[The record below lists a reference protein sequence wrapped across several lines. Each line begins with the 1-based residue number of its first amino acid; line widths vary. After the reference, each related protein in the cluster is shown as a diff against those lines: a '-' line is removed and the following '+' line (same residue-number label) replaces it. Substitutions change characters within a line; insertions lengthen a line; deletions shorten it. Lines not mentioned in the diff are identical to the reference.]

1 MICWY
6 LLVCS
11 KIFSLFDPYTWVP
24 KFVNL
29 NRLWAR
35 MHNASRQIQFRKY
48 ESNFRKPCI
57 SFSSKNMTTIQ
68 LSERHA
74 QTISRSC
81 AFDFWV
87 GKISVTDQWLL
98 MTGRLWFRTLTLK
111 GNIHFQICWRVFR
124 SFHHVKTTG
133 VVAACKNS
141 VTIFCMKDT
150 APIQGDLY

>member
-29 NRLWAR
+29 NSFELECIMHPGQYNSGNTKVTSENLAFHFPVKTWPRL
-35 MHNASRQIQFRKY
+35 
-48 ESNFRKPCI
+48 
-57 SFSSKNMTTIQ
+57 

-74 QTISRSC
+74 QTISGSC

-111 GNIHFQICWRVFR
+111 GNIHFPICWRVFR

-133 VVAACKNS
+133 VEAPCKNS
-141 VTIFCMKDT
+141 VSIFCMKDT
-150 APIQGDLY
+150 APIEGDLY

>member
-35 MHNASRQIQFRKY
+35 MHNASRPIQFRKY

-57 SFSSKNMTTIQ
+57 SFSSKNMTTIA
-68 LSERHA
+68 ER
-74 QTISRSC
+74 TSRTNNFWIMC
-81 AFDFWV
+81 FWFWV

-141 VTIFCMKDT
+141 VSIFCMKDT